1 MYWYIEWLSPA
12 VCDSDKKAITA
23 NTLPLSAGLC
33 INLEV
38 CFPVIIF
45 LDRQL
50 VRVNIQAKRPLPRHL
65 QMPMDKNYHVFEVLE
80 P

>member
-1 MYWYIEWLSPA
+1 MYWYTEWLSPA
-12 VCDSDKKAITA
+12 VRDSDKKAITA

-38 CFPVIIF
+38 CSSVIIF

-50 VRVNIQAKRPLPRHL
+50 TRVNIQAKRLLLKHL
-65 QMPMDKNYHVFEVLE
+65 QMSMDKNYHVFEVLE